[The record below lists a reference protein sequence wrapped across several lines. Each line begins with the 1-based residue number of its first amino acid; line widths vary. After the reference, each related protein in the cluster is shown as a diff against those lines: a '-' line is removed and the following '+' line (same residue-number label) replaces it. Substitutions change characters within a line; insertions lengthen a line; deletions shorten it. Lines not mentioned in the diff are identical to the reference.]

1 MWFSPL
7 IRIMNNKKY
16 IKLSM
21 TSRRRR
27 RKEQGRTTEN
37 LKRTPGKR
45 ERLGRTTG
53 RMRAQRYVC
62 TVQRVG

>member
-1 MWFSPL
+1 
-7 IRIMNNKKY
+7 
-16 IKLSM
+16 M